1 MTSLISLC
9 TTHESSSMPTT
20 IVLSYTSFDQA
31 TESVKDKDVVG
42 SLYATAMGHL

>member
-1 MTSLISLC
+1 
-9 TTHESSSMPTT
+9 MPTT